1 MLETTILFI
10 LADVDV
16 SVVVSIRL
24 AAALFGVEMAVGVIV
39 VIAVDTFNVL
49 NVPTV
54 PSVIDPDDDIFRFF
68 LTVLPNFQL
77 S

>member
-1 MLETTILFI
+1 MLATKILFI

-16 SVVVSIRL
+16 SVVVSFRV

-39 VIAVDTFNVL
+39 VIAVDTFNVF

-54 PSVIDPDDDIFRFF
+54 PPVIDPDDDIFGFF
-68 LTVLPNFQL
+68 LTVLPNFRL